1 MSFKERQK
9 ENVRVKTINVWYY
22 TNIVKK

>member
-9 ENVRVKTINVWYY
+9 ENVRVKTINA
-22 TNIVKK
+22 